1 MQQNNSRT
9 SHGPQL
15 LTVTRLG
22 NPMYGPAFA
31 FGEIDGFYKAP
42 RDQPNMQLIVG
53 QTYNVA
59 WTVKDN
65 SPNRPYLDI
74 VSAVPA
80 TGAPQQQQP
89 EEALPWDEP
98 YNQPT
103 QADEQAAANA
113 MYGDQPHVDPVST
126 GDTRD
131 PQRKSIEK
139 QVYVKELGA
148 MLVAMVGNGTGELN
162 ANQLNDEPRAV
173 SQLFSNDQANWMRD
187 EWFAGMY
194 ALQNGRPQ
202 PEPEQEADAE

>member
-126 GDTRD
+126 GDPRANPT
-131 PQRKSIEK
+131 QKSIEK
-139 QVYVKELGA
+139 QSYVLQLGLA
-148 MLVAMVGNGTGELN
+148 LS
-162 ANQLNDEPRAV
+162 AV
-173 SQLFSNDQANWMRD
+173 QTQTPDGLSVFTPEQIEWMRD

-194 ALQNGRPQ
+194 QLQNGRPQ

>member
-148 MLVAMVGNGTGELN
+148 MLVGLHKGVPTEAESL
-162 ANQLNDEPRAV
+162 
-173 SQLFSNDQANWMRD
+173 LFTQPQIEWMRD

-194 ALQNGRPQ
+194 QLQNGRPQ

>member
-1 MQQNNSRT
+1 MQQDNSRT
-9 SHGPQL
+9 QHGPQL

-22 NPMYGPAFA
+22 NPMYGVAFA
-31 FGEIDGFYKAP
+31 FGEIEGFYKAP
-42 RDQPNMQLIVG
+42 RDQPNMQMQVG
-53 QTYNVA
+53 QQYMVS

-139 QVYVKELGA
+139 QVYIKETGA
-148 MLVAMVGNGTGELN
+148 MLLGILEHGLGTYTFDDGNK
-162 ANQLNDEPRAV
+162 
-173 SQLFSNDQANWMRD
+173 LFTFEQVTWLRD
-187 EWFAGMY
+187 EWFNRMY
-194 ALQNGRPQ
+194 ELWNGQ
-202 PEPEQEADAE
+202 EAPEQEEPA

>member
-9 SHGPQL
+9 THGPQL

-113 MYGDQPHVDPVST
+113 MYGDQPHVDPPST
-126 GDTRD
+126 GDPRANPT
-131 PQRKSIEK
+131 QKSIEK
-139 QVYVKELGA
+139 QSYVLQLGLA
-148 MLVAMVGNGTGELN
+148 LS
-162 ANQLNDEPRAV
+162 AV
-173 SQLFSNDQANWMRD
+173 QTQTPDGLSVFTPEQVEWMRD

-194 ALQNGRPQ
+194 QLQNGRPQ

>member
-22 NPMYGPAFA
+22 NPMYGVAFA
-31 FGEIDGFYKAP
+31 FGEIEGFYKAP
-42 RDQPNMQLIVG
+42 RDQPNMQMQVG
-53 QTYNVA
+53 QQYMVS

-113 MYGDQPHVDPVST
+113 MYGDQPHVDPPST
-126 GDTRD
+126 GDPRANPT
-131 PQRKSIEK
+131 QKSIEK
-139 QVYVKELGA
+139 QSYVLQLGLA
-148 MLVAMVGNGTGELN
+148 LS
-162 ANQLNDEPRAV
+162 AV
-173 SQLFSNDQANWMRD
+173 QTQTPDGLSVFTPEQIEWMRD

-194 ALQNGRPQ
+194 QLQNGRPQ

>member
-22 NPMYGPAFA
+22 NPMYGVAFA
-31 FGEIDGFYKAP
+31 FGEIEGFYKAP
-42 RDQPNMQLIVG
+42 RDQPNMQMQVG
-53 QTYNVA
+53 QQYMVS

-80 TGAPQQQQP
+80 TGAPQQAPPQQQP
-89 EEALPWDEP
+89 EESLPWDAE
-98 YNQPT
+98 PT

-148 MLVAMVGNGTGELN
+148 MLVGLHKGVPTEAESL
-162 ANQLNDEPRAV
+162 
-173 SQLFSNDQANWMRD
+173 LFTQEQIEWMRD

-194 ALQNGRPQ
+194 QLQNGRPQ